1 MRKLRRLKK
10 KLINSVKQSE
20 CKKKAEDEP
29 ARVVWGKFIKWLRER
44 SFPILHA
51 SCGELT
57 EVCIKGEELIVSVSD
72 KSAFNLLELNLDK
85 LNELLSE
92 ISNLH
97 LKFELSVTEE
107 NKELLA
113 ASKKLGDL
121 LRIK

>member
-1 MRKLRRLKK
+1 M
-10 KLINSVKQSE
+10 
-20 CKKKAEDEP
+20 
-29 ARVVWGKFIKWLRER
+29 VWGKFIKWLRER
-44 SFPILHA
+44 GFPILHA

-57 EVCIKGEELIVSVSD
+57 DIIIKGEELVVKVCD

-92 ISNLH
+92 ISNLK
-97 LKFELSVTEE
+97 LKFDLSVAEE
-107 NKELLA
+107 NKELLS